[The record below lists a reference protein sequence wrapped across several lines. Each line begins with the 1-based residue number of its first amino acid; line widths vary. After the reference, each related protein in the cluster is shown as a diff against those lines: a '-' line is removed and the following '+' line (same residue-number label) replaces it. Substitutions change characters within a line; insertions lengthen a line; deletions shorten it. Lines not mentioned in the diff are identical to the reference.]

1 MMYAGPIVE
10 DDVII
15 AMHLAMLV
23 AGFGYEVCA
32 TAASAARAIA
42 LATEHNPDMVLMDIR
57 LAQGSSGIDAARDLY
72 ARQALR
78 CIFLS
83 GNLDEA
89 TRTALLPYEPID
101 FVGKPVLP
109 VVLQRALKKA
119 AGLTG
124 H

>member
-1 MMYAGPIVE
+1 MRLLIVE
-10 DDVII
+10 DDPII

-23 AGFGYEVCA
+23 AELGHEVCA
-32 TAASAARAIA
+32 TAASAAGAIA
-42 LATEHNPDMVLMDIR
+42 LSALHKTDVVLMDIR
-57 LAQGSSGIDAARDLY
+57 LAEGSSGIDAAREIHEQ
-72 ARQALR
+72 QALR

-89 TRTALLPYEPID
+89 TRSTLLPYDPID

-119 AGLTG
+119 EGLTDL
-124 H
+124 